1 VDVPLTEGLGSTAP
15 PTCGLAKE
23 AAMLIRVD
31 NLQRVMKRLMNWV
44 MLVEMPLEI
53 RTLPIQKPLVARPI
67 EPNAGDVSSHKLRLL
82 LVVGYDRKDLDG
94 MTLHLEFEI
103 EARANIFWRTTLRHE
118 LGKRS
123 PIDLL
128 LELSEGH
135 TEV

>member
-1 VDVPLTEGLGSTAP
+1 
-15 PTCGLAKE
+15 
-23 AAMLIRVD
+23 MLICSD
-31 NLQRVMKRLMNWV
+31 DLQRVVKRLMNWV
-44 MLVEMPLEI
+44 RLVEMPLEI
-53 RTLPIQKPLVARPI
+53 STLPIQKPLVARPI
-67 EPNAGDVSSHKLRLL
+67 EPNAGDVLSHKLRLP

-94 MTLHLEFEI
+94 MTLHLESEI
-103 EARANIFWRTTLRHE
+103 EARANMFWRATLRHE